1 MNSKTKIIIY
11 DDTCPLCT
19 AYTNVFVQT
28 GLLEKKDRKKFSS
41 ITPDLLALVDIKRSV
56 NEIPV
61 IDVNTKQV
69 WYGIDALLEILSQ
82 KLPFIK
88 AAGNIKP
95 IKWLLYKCY
104 KFISYNRRVIVAT
117 KQPDNSFDCT
127 PDFNL
132 RYRVLFMLVF
142 LILNTILLIPLQEYL
157 LNTSLFNVNTIQ
169 QLQWPH
175 LILVG
180 FNIILAYSIGKKNG
194 MEYLGQVNML
204 VLIAIALT
212 VPLILINKYFNLHN
226 NNINNFYLGMLT
238 IVILGEYIRRMKF
251 AGIISQYPLI
261 ICINGLSIA
270 AFLLYLIF

>member
-1 MNSKTKIIIY
+1 MSNKTKIIIY

-19 AYTNVFVQT
+19 AYTNGFVQT
-28 GLLEKKDRKKFSS
+28 GLIEKKDRIKFSS
-41 ITPDLLALVDIKRSV
+41 ITPELLALVDIKRSA

-88 AAGNIKP
+88 VAGNTKP
-95 IKWLLYKCY
+95 IKWLLYKLY

-117 KQPDNSFDCT
+117 KQPANSFDCT

-132 RYRVLFMLVF
+132 RYRILFMMVF
-142 LILNTILLIPLQEYL
+142 LILNTMMLIPLQQYL
-157 LNTSLFNVNTIQ
+157 LNTSLFNVTTIQ

-175 LILVG
+175 LVLAV
-180 FNIILAYSIGKKNG
+180 FNIILACSLGKKNG

-204 VLIAIALT
+204 ALIAIAFT
-212 VPLILINKYFNLHN
+212 VPLILINRYFNLHN

-261 ICINGLSIA
+261 IFINGLSIA
-270 AFLLYLIF
+270 LFLLYLVL